1 LVDEWIEA
9 DVCRPLLA
17 YVHDGGERVA
27 EYEIS
32 NPLTNELS
40 LWTGPSVIFD
50 KIGSLGA
57 GEKGRGDFIYTYQ
70 SKLETDGQTKA
81 LANDQWVHVTELDGV
96 PVDGWISIT
105 HLGRS
110 KASVARLTTNDLVV
124 TFGVELQGYSL
135 ITLTGTLTPK

>member
-1 LVDEWIEA
+1 M
-9 DVCRPLLA
+9 
-17 YVHDGGERVA
+17 A

-32 NPLTNELS
+32 NLLTNDLS
-40 LWTGPSVIFD
+40 LSTGPSVIFD
-50 KIGSLGA
+50 KIGSLEA
-57 GEKGRGDFIYTYQ
+57 GKKGKGDFIYTYR

-81 LANDQWVHVTELDGV
+81 FANDQWMHVTELDGV

-110 KASVARLTTNDLVV
+110 KASVSRLTTNDLVV
-124 TFGVELQGYSL
+124 TFGVELQGYNP